1 MARRVLGLDIGSH
14 AVKAAELRQTLRG
27 VELVQLRVLP
37 LDDPA
42 PALAS
47 ELREFVQT
55 HDLPV
60 DHVVVSLAGD
70 RISTR
75 RLSFPFRDRRK
86 IGPAVPFELEA
97 QVPFELDDFVV
108 DWQIV
113 SEAKAHTEVAA
124 TLAPRAEVALLL
136 ETLRE
141 AGLDP
146 RIVEAEGLVLGQL
159 SALFD
164 LPGVRLLADVGHR
177 KTTLCL
183 CVDGRAVAARTIPV
197 AGLAVTQAVARERS
211 IGDLEAERVK
221 IDEGVLGGGTRPASP
236 AASAVVERL
245 AREFMRTLGSLEPL
259 LAGAGP
265 VQQIDLLGG
274 SAHLHR
280 LDEALA
286 ERLGVPTARL
296 ALPTGELGAAALA
309 AGDPLLFAPALALA
323 MRGSLRGPAHMN
335 LRKDELA
342 QRLDLRKVG
351 RELRWTGTLTGLALV
366 LGLASVVTNLALSSR
381 RAERLE
387 AQAVALHQQAF
398 PGRPVPAS
406 PLAGMQEG
414 LRAAQRRADTLGVY
428 GGNLSALDV
437 LGEISARV
445 PRDLD
450 VVFEELVIDRQ
461 VVQVKGH
468 SPSFG
473 SVDRLRAELSRYTP
487 FSEITVG
494 DITSDTRRGGQ
505 NFSVRISLADLAEA
519 S

>member
-14 AVKAAELRQTLRG
+14 AVKAAEFRQTLRG
-27 VELVQLRVLP
+27 VEVVQLRALP

-47 ELREFVQT
+47 ELREFVQM
-55 HDLPV
+55 HDLPAE
-60 DHVVVSLAGD
+60 HVVVSLAGD

-97 QVPFELDDFVV
+97 QVPFELEDFVV

-113 SEAKAHTEVAA
+113 SEAPGHTEVAA
-124 TLAPRAEVALLL
+124 ALAPRAEVALLL

-146 RIVEAEGLVLGQL
+146 RVVEAEGLVLGQL

-164 LPGVRLLADVGHR
+164 IPGVRLLADVGHR
-177 KTTLCL
+177 KTTVCL

-197 AGLAVTQAVARERS
+197 AGLAVTQALARERT

-221 IDEGVLGGGTRPASP
+221 IEEGILGGGARPASA
-236 AASAVVERL
+236 AASGVVERL
-245 AREFMRTLGSLEPL
+245 ARELLRTLGSLEPM
-259 LAGAGP
+259 LAEAGP

-280 LDEALA
+280 LDELLA

-296 ALPTGELGAAALA
+296 ALPTGEIGAAALA

-323 MRGSLRGPAHMN
+323 ARGSLRGPAHMN
-335 LRKDELA
+335 FRKDELA

-351 RELRWTGTLTGLALV
+351 RELRWTGVLAGAALAL
-366 LGLASVVTNLALSSR
+366 GLVSVATDVALRSR
-381 RAERLE
+381 RADRVQ
-387 AQAVALHQQAF
+387 AQAAALFQQAF

-406 PLAGMQEG
+406 PVAGMQEAV
-414 LRAAQRRADTLGVY
+414 RAAQRRADTLGVY

-445 PRDLD
+445 PQDLD

-461 VVQVKGH
+461 VVQLNGH

-473 SVDRLRAELSRYTP
+473 GVDRLRAELSRFGP

-505 NFSVRISLADLAEA
+505 RFSVRISLADTAET